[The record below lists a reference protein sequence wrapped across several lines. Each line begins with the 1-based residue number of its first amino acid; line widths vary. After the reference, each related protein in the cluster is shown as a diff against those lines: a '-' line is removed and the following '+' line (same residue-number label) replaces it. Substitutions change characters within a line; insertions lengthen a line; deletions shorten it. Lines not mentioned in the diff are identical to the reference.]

1 MSDYI
6 EISDDDE
13 VYEKLINTWDHH
25 ESGINE
31 RTWVVARILLK
42 EIYRETED
50 DKERTVAIFKKALD
64 NYRSSP
70 YIHSRLFDELTEPE
84 EVSRSVW

>member
-1 MSDYI
+1 MSDCI

-13 VYEKLINTWDHH
+13 VYEKLIKMWDHH
-25 ESGINE
+25 ENGIDE
-31 RTWVVARILLK
+31 RTWVVAKILLK
-42 EIYRETED
+42 EIYRETEY

-64 NYRSSP
+64 KYKSSP